1 MDENNLKYVLY
12 EYIEQIRLNPH
23 KSRKIDLIFNNVS
36 MPGQHKFMIILPYRG
51 SLLICLNIHMT
62 DRNIE
67 WAERLLDVQLLDI
80 PELGITILVF
90 PTVMNMN
97 DIEFDRRVFVETIVS
112 YIERVRLLTRKII
125 NRVDLVE
132 RSPNNNRMRLVH
144 SHDFHT
150 GEPIRP
156 LTPPRRPF

>member
-1 MDENNLKYVLY
+1 MDNLKYVLY
-12 EYIEQIRLNPH
+12 QYIEQIRLNPD

-62 DRNIE
+62 DLNIE
-67 WAERLLDVQLLDI
+67 WAERLLGVQLLDI

-90 PTVMNMN
+90 PTAINMN
-97 DIEFDRRVFVETIVS
+97 DTDYQRRVFVNIIVS

-132 RSPNNNRMRLVH
+132 RSPNNNRIRLLH
-144 SHDFHT
+144 SHVFHT

-156 LTPPRRPF
+156 LTPPRRVF